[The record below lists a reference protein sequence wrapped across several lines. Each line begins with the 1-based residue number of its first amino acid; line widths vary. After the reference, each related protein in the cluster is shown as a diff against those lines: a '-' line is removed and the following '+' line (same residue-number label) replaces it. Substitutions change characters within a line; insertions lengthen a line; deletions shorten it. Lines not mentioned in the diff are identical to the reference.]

1 MYTQK
6 NSVIKKIHLLCA
18 RGSIFKIT
26 YVMDWRGY
34 DFGGISHVKVNFIV
48 LPEIIDLLTYQINS
62 PNSKHICIPQRFGDT
77 YVSRFGFPIS
87 LLYPKHA
94 TLICKKPLIQQNT
107 RSFLFIVSKILAKK
121 LGIFVIM
128 LFYKIM
134 DVDLFVQHLFS
145 CVSPVSCHQIIS
157 IL

>member
-1 MYTQK
+1 M
-6 NSVIKKIHLLCA
+6 LLEE
-18 RGSIFKIT
+18 G
-26 YVMDWRGY
+26 GY
-34 DFGGISHVKVNFIV
+34 GFGGISHVKVDFIA
-48 LPEIIDLLTYQINS
+48 LPENICPSEELTYQIYS
-62 PNSKHICIPQRFGDT
+62 PNSKHIIYAYLSVLEIC
-77 YVSRFGFPIS
+77 FGFPIS
-87 LLYPKHA
+87 LFYPKHV
-94 TLICKKPLIQQNT
+94 TLMGKKPLIQQNT
-107 RSFLFIVSKILAKK
+107 RFFLFIVSKILAKK